1 MRRTLKLQKPKLNFT
16 LVLMTLSLTACSPK
30 FYLNDRQTVLEEE
43 AAGEWPDF
51 ERSLL
56 EKSKAQGPTPFVK
69 TENSTK
75 RNRLYQVLN
84 GEMTTQTKS
93 N

>member
-1 MRRTLKLQKPKLNFT
+1 MRTTLRLQKHQLTFT
-16 LVLMTLSLTACSPK
+16 FILISVSLAACSPK

-51 ERSLL
+51 EKALL
-56 EKSKAQGPTPFVK
+56 ERSKATGPTPFVK

-75 RNRLYQVLN
+75 RNKLYQVLN
-84 GEMTTQTKS
+84 GEMTNQSKS